1 MADATDPI
9 QGLNDYAT
17 QHTTP
22 LDTLI
27 EELIAETHA
36 ELAERAGMLSG
47 ATVGTLLQFLVAS
60 SGAKRVLEVGMF
72 TGVSALMMAAGLP
85 DDGELFTC
93 DISAR
98 HIAFGNRYFARS
110 PHGHKI
116 TVLEGSA
123 LENIKTLDGT
133 FDFVFI
139 DADKPNYTNYYEAVL
154 PKLAPNGMIAVDN
167 VLWSGEVLD
176 PKQEN
181 ALAIVAF
188 NEHVQNDPRTTN
200 VMLTVRDGV
209 TLIRRA

>member
-1 MADATDPI
+1 MSDATDPI

-22 LDTLI
+22 LDPLI

-36 ELAERAGMLSG
+36 ELAGRAGMLSG

-98 HIAFGNRYFARS
+98 HIAFGKRYFERS
-110 PHGHKI
+110 PHGRI
-116 TVLEGSA
+116 VIDRVLQCL
-123 LENIKTLDGT
+123 LERKRLRLAHLRV
-133 FDFVFI
+133 DFCGERESKK
-139 DADKPNYTNYYEAVL
+139 DRHYT
-154 PKLAPNGMIAVDN
+154 
-167 VLWSGEVLD
+167 
-176 PKQEN
+176 
-181 ALAIVAF
+181 
-188 NEHVQNDPRTTN
+188 RTAWAHRYDT
-200 VMLTVRDGV
+200 R
-209 TLIRRA
+209 